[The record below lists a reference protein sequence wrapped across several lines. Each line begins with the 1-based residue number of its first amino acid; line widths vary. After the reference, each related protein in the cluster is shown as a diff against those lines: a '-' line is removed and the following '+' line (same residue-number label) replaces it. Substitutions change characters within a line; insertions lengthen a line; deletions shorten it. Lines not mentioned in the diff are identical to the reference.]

1 MHQVTS
7 ITNSQGTS
15 SFQYDL
21 AGNLVAESDPLG
33 RETSRSYNARGQETS
48 VTLPDPDGAGPLTAP
63 VFTKAFNARGELVSQ
78 ADAMGNITSWTYNA
92 QGQALTQTDPD
103 PDGAGPLPAA
113 VTTFTYDLRGL
124 RSSVTD
130 ASGNTTSYG
139 YDHAGRLVEEIDP
152 RGNSSYYQYD
162 VAGQVT
168 RVVDRNSRKRD
179 FTYNDLG
186 LVTEEVW
193 VDGFGNTV
201 KTIVHGYDD
210 AGREISISDGVTAYQ
225 YQYDLADRVIYTD
238 NAGSVDMPQ
247 VQLRSYYDFEGNR
260 TWLGDNLGGGIS
272 YAWNNQRLQSM
283 ALYTENYKSAQVGF
297 SYDTVGRLSS
307 LTRTANWDYTT
318 TINTTFTLDLL
329 DRGTSITH
337 SKGMGED
344 ASTLSQFTYGY
355 DVGGRVTNYTGP
367 EGSLSYA
374 LDTNGQLLSVT
385 GSRSEDYAL
394 DANGNR
400 TSNTTTAGNLLLN
413 DGKYSYTYDLEGNQK
428 TKTRISDGQM
438 TEFFWDYRNQLT
450 KALVKDANG
459 ILLKELRFTYDVEG
473 RRVGSWVDADGAGPE
488 EPDQVWTVFDGANPY
503 MDFDGDGLLK
513 TRYLYGPGIDELFA
527 RIGAGEDPEWYLVD
541 RLGSVR
547 QIVDATGAILDEISY
562 DSFGNVLSETNP
574 EQGDRFKF
582 TGREFSPELGIY
594 YYRARWYDPS
604 SGRFIS
610 QDPIGFQAGD
620 PNLYRY
626 VGNAPGDATDPEG
639 KWSFYKWLYT
649 GNGNIHDDIYDKA
662 MTEGGEYLF
671 QHSPFR
677 GGFLLGGVEIK
688 NPSISNKVYGEAVCL
703 GGFSLDDGTWGGTLI
718 GAGIETNYFSIT
730 GAAESLEGQRERLL
744 LVDISKKVN
753 PDLPMGFF
761 FSEKSFGVYNFR
773 TLKELH
779 LGEIQIEIFAGAG
792 AEFNYSNFPNYF
804 NWDYWAGRLP
814 LKTTK

>member
-1 MHQVTS
+1 MGRVTS
-7 ITNSQGTS
+7 RT
-15 SFQYDL
+15 
-21 AGNLVAESDPLG
+21 
-33 RETSRSYNARGQETS
+33 YNARGQETS

-247 VQLRSYYDFEGNR
+247 VQLISYYDFEGNR

-329 DRGTSITH
+329 DRVTSITH

-374 LDTNGQLLSVT
+374 LDANGQLLSVT
-385 GSRSEDYAL
+385 GSRTDNYSF

-400 TSNTTTAGNLLLN
+400 SSNTTAAGNLLLN

-428 TKTRISDGQM
+428 TKTRISDGQV

-450 KALVKDANG
+450 KAMVKDANG
-459 ILLKELRFTYDVEG
+459 VLLKELRFTYDVEG
-473 RRVGSWVDADGAGPE
+473 RRVGVWVDADGAGPE
-488 EPDQVWTVFDGANPY
+488 EPDQVWTVFDGVNPY
-503 MDFDGDGLLK
+503 MDFDGELQ

-527 RIGAGEDPEWYLVD
+527 RIGTGEDPQWYLAD

-547 QIVDATGAILDEISY
+547 QIVDASGAVLDEITY
-562 DSFGNVLSETNP
+562 DSFGGILSESNSTH
-574 EQGDRFKF
+574 GDRFKF

-594 YYRARWYDPS
+594 YYRARWYDPG

-610 QDPIGFQAGD
+610 QDPIGFSAGD
-620 PNLYRY
+620 ANLYRY

-639 KWSFYKWLYT
+639 L
-649 GNGNIHDDIYDKA
+649 
-662 MTEGGEYLF
+662 
-671 QHSPFR
+671 
-677 GGFLLGGVEIK
+677 
-688 NPSISNKVYGEAVCL
+688 KVYWCGRVLDSILRGNHHFIMVVPDNPKDFPGMLIDLFGGNKGLSL
-703 GGFSLDDGTWGGTLI
+703 GGFEKDGWLVYEKNQKADIAAYREFSNHKEYARCPDKYKSGWSLERHEVPAPKGMTDTDFIKKLLEGALNYEKNSEEKCFKFGLFFGPNCASWTNSLFNHAGIGEADRFKLGEFSGLDWGEEVLIDDGMW
-718 GAGIETNYFSIT
+718 
-730 GAAESLEGQRERLL
+730 
-744 LVDISKKVN
+744 
-753 PDLPMGFF
+753 
-761 FSEKSFGVYNFR
+761 
-773 TLKELH
+773 
-779 LGEIQIEIFAGAG
+779 
-792 AEFNYSNFPNYF
+792 NFP
-804 NWDYWAGRLP
+804 
-814 LKTTK
+814 KKK